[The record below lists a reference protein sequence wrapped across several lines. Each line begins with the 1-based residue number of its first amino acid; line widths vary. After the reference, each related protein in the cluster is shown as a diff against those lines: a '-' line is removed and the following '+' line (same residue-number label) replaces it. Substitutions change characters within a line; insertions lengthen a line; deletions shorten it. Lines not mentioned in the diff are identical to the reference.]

1 MEICRNDET
10 KQTVEAKTK
19 GKIVWQIQNEQ
30 IARKNSAYV
39 YILYR
44 NDGIKGEGERERA
57 IVFPMC
63 NVYSTQLK
71 NE

>member
-44 NDGIKGEGERERA
+44 NDGIKGEGERESYC
-57 IVFPMC
+57 ISYVQC
-63 NVYSTQLK
+63 IQYTT
-71 NE
+71 EE